1 MLLDRVEPDSLPE
14 EHMLPGLLVLVHHPV
29 RWRSRMRFEVVLLTW
44 TRFFMPHGIVIV
56 EVEGSYLELEN
67 AYKRAY
73 LSHMCIP
80 KRCAVLK

>member
-1 MLLDRVEPDSLPE
+1 
-14 EHMLPGLLVLVHHPV
+14 
-29 RWRSRMRFEVVLLTW
+29 
-44 TRFFMPHGIVIV
+44 MPHGIVIV